1 MSSFTCHTLS
11 LCCFFVQDAG
21 ATSTPLYASVLSMLG
36 TGLAESGRFPEAM
49 LAFGKARWNKVCCDA
64 MFVPSTETITSHLG
78 KKKNHLEKC
87 LGRGNVS
94 WQEGSLEMLK
104 ICLKYATAL
113 FLILL
118 PCDHVW
124 PRLREDVSRYWHVG
138 FEWLGMVQF
147 QSWEM
152 RVASKEVLVWGCDLK
167 IAWSCTTTWHTSEL
181 HRWYLYVF
189 VVVALSSSP
198 RTGTWSSS
206 AIGDQICC
214 VCSALL

>member
-1 MSSFTCHTLS
+1 MQCLY
-11 LCCFFVQDAG
+11 
-21 ATSTPLYASVLSMLG
+21 PL
-36 TGLAESGRFPEAM
+36 R
-49 LAFGKARWNKVCCDA
+49 NDH
-64 MFVPSTETITSHLG
+64 ISHLG

-152 RVASKEVLVWGCDLK
+152 RVAWKEVLVWGCDLK

-198 RTGTWSSS
+198 LGQAHEVHQQLGTKSAAYARLCFNMALAKQAQLEFGIEIYNDMTG
-206 AIGDQICC
+206 ALH
-214 VCSALL
+214 VPAALLIVDGRRRLQRQQE